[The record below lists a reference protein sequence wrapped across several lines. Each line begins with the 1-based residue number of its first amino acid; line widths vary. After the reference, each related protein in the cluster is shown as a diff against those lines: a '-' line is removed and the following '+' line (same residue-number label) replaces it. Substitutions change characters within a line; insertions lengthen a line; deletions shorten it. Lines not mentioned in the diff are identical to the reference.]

1 MGTTDQKKKEG
12 EKILENYKRQLAD
25 RMAREKI
32 AQQALQTQNSVA
44 GSKRTKGSNEEF
56 RMKRL

>member
-32 AQQALQTQNSVA
+32 AQ
-44 GSKRTKGSNEEF
+44 
-56 RMKRL
+56 